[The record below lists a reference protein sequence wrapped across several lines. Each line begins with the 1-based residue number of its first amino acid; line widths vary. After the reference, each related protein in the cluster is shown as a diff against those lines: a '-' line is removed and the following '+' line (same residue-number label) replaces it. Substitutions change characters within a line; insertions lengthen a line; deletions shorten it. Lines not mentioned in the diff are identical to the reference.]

1 MTEFTNLGLAAPIA
15 DAVHAEGYTT
25 PTPIQAQAI
34 PFILEGRDLLGLAA
48 TGTGKTAA
56 FSLPILHRLTSKDGR
71 TQRGRC
77 RALIL
82 SPTRELADQIGESIR
97 TYGRNSGLSSVVV
110 VGGVPYGR
118 QTAALTRGVD
128 IIVATP
134 GRLLDH
140 IEAKHVRL
148 DDVECFVLDEAD
160 HMLDL
165 GFVPAIRRI
174 VRLLPKERQN
184 LFFSAT
190 MPKEIGVLA
199 AEMLRNPERVSVTPP
214 STPAERIAQSVRFV
228 ESKERLGLL
237 ADAVSGKG
245 NYRVLVFTRTK
256 RGADRVVRDLD
267 NRRIGAAAIHGNKSQ
282 PQRVRALN
290 GFKDGSTPILV
301 ATDIAARGIDVDG
314 IDLVVNYDLPNVP
327 ETYVHRIGRTA
338 RAGNS
343 GVALSFC
350 CPEDVSLLKAIEKLI
365 RRQIPIANGA
375 EDGGGEGTAPAWAH
389 AATTGGDERRPGGG
403 RPSRR
408 PSRQQRSKKRDRLPG
423 STHGAAPGTIKS
435 KAKSGSSGGEGGLPA
450 FVTGDRK
457 GPGANPA
464 KKRPAKRKH
473 RKGNSPRGGQSR
485 DQAVAF

>member
-1 MTEFTNLGLAAPIA
+1 LTEFTNLGLAAPIA

-34 PFILEGRDLLGLAA
+34 PYILEGRDLLGLAA

-56 FSLPILHRLTSKDGR
+56 FSLPILHRLSNSETR
-71 TQRGRC
+71 VQRGRC

-97 TYGRNSGLSSVVV
+97 TYGRNSNLSSVVV

-118 QTAALTRGVD
+118 QTAAMNKGVD

-140 IEAKHVRL
+140 IEAKHIRL
-148 DDVECFVLDEAD
+148 DSVECLVLDEAD

-190 MPKEIGVLA
+190 MPKEIGNLA
-199 AEMLRNPERVSVTPP
+199 SEMLQNPERVSVTPP
-214 STPAERIAQSVRFV
+214 STPAERIAQSVHFV
-228 ESKERLGLL
+228 EPREKLSLL
-237 ADAVSGKG
+237 AESVNRNGHD
-245 NYRVLVFTRTK
+245 RVLVFTRTK
-256 RGADRVVRDLD
+256 RGADRVVKDLER
-267 NRRIGAAAIHGNKSQ
+267 RRIGAAAIHGNKSQ

-343 GVALSFC
+343 GKALAFC
-350 CPEDVSLLKAIEKLI
+350 CPEDLPLLKAIEKVI
-365 RRQIPIANGA
+365 RRSIPVANGA
-375 EDGGGEGTAPAWAH
+375 DNGSEGTAPDWVT
-389 AATTGGDERRPGGG
+389 AAAAAGDGRRPGGG
-403 RPSRR
+403 RPASRPSRR
-408 PSRQQRSKKRDRLPG
+408 PKKKRDRLPG
-423 STHGAAPGTIKS
+423 STHGAAPGTRNGKPRS
-435 KAKSGSSGGEGGLPA
+435 ASQAASGGSDGGLPA
-450 FVTGDRK
+450 FVTGEQ
-457 GPGANPA
+457 
-464 KKRPAKRKH
+464 KRPAKRKH
-473 RKGNSPRGGQSR
+473 RKGNSPRGQNRG
-485 DQAVAF
+485 QAVAV